1 MWPMQSSSRTQ
12 GKEQVTNAV
21 GQRNIPFFNYRQA
34 FAEREDEFLEI
45 IRDIIRRGAFI
56 QQRDLADFEDA
67 LARYLGVP
75 YAIGVG
81 NATDGL
87 VIALK
92 AAGIGPGTEV
102 IFPSHTMVATAAA
115 IAHSGATP
123 VPVDCGP
130 DHLMDPESAA
140 RAVTSRTRAIM
151 PVQLNGRTCR
161 MDRIEAIARDH
172 DLLIVED
179 AAQGLGSRFAGKFA
193 GTFGIAAAFSF
204 YPAKILGC
212 FGDGGAVVT
221 SDAEIA
227 RRARLLRDHGRND
240 SGEVEFWGFNS
251 RLDNMQAAIL
261 HAQFI
266 DYDAIISRRRAI
278 AALYDE
284 MLRHVYELI
293 LPPAPD
299 ADPDHFDVFQNYE
312 IEAERRDELRAH
324 LSKNGIGTIIQ
335 WGGKAVH
342 QFKAL
347 GFNTVLPATERLFE
361 RCLMLPLNMTVTDE
375 EVRYISRVITDF
387 YSNGS

>member
-1 MWPMQSSSRTQ
+1 VTHAT
-12 GKEQVTNAV
+12 EQ
-21 GQRNIPFFNYRQA
+21 RIIPFFNYRQA
-34 FAEREDEFLEI
+34 FAAREDEFLEI

-92 AAGIGPGTEV
+92 AAGIGSGDEV

-115 IAHSGATP
+115 IVHVGAKP
-123 VPVDCGP
+123 VPVDCGR
-130 DHLMDPESAA
+130 DHLIDAESITK
-140 RAVTSRTRAIM
+140 AVTPRTRAIM
-151 PVQLNGRTCR
+151 PVHLNGRTCS
-161 MDRIEAIARDH
+161 MDRIEEIARKN

-179 AAQGLGSRFAGKFA
+179 AAQALGSQFAGRFA
-193 GTFGIAAAFSF
+193 GTFGVAAAFSF

-212 FGDGGAVVT
+212 FGDGGAIVT
-221 SDAEIA
+221 SDPEVAK
-227 RRARLLRDHGRND
+227 RALLLRDHGRNE
-240 SGEVEFWGFNS
+240 SGEVELWGFNS

-261 HAQFI
+261 HAQFT
-266 DYDAIISRRRAI
+266 DYETIVSRRRAI

-284 MLRHVYELI
+284 LLRDQAELV
-293 LPPAPD
+293 LPPAPG

-342 QFKAL
+342 QFQAL
-347 GFNTVLPATERLFE
+347 GLNVALPATERLFE

-375 EVRYISRVITDF
+375 EVRYIARAIKDF
-387 YSNGS
+387 YASDS